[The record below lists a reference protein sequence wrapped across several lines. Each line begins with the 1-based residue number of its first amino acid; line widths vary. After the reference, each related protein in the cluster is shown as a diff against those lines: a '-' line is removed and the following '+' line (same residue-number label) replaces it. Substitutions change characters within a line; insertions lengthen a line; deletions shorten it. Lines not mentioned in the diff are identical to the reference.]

1 MLTDKTLLK
10 AACNRLE
17 VNCGLS
23 DFVVLKY
30 DLLKRPFCLLLR

>member
-1 MLTDKTLLK
+1 MLTKETLLK

-23 DFVVLKY
+23 DFVLLEF
-30 DLLKRPFCLLLR
+30 DLL